1 MYRKFNDLFS
11 GPSNIAGPGI
21 CQPLS
26 SFPRR
31 VNLPEASGTDCGLDG
46 RVHPKSP
53 GSSCAGC
60 TTALGDREQEV
71 VELNSKVP
79 VREERNKNKKVQERP
94 TKIIEK

>member
-31 VNLPEASGTDCGLDG
+31 VNLPEASGTDCGLGG
-46 RVHPKSP
+46 RVYPQIAWAKP
-53 GSSCAGC
+53 RRR
-60 TTALGDREQEV
+60 GDREQEV

-79 VREERNKNKKVQERP
+79 VREERNKNKKVRKERP

>member
-31 VNLPEASGTDCGLDG
+31 VNLPEASGTDCSLGG
-46 RVHPKSP
+46 RVHPQIAWAKRR
-53 GSSCAGC
+53 A
-60 TTALGDREQEV
+60 ALRDGDREQKV
-71 VELNSKVP
+71 VELNSKVS
-79 VREERNKNKKVQERP
+79 VREEPNKNKKVRKERP